1 MRLQRWSRKRG
12 MVWVGK
18 DPFTLSNSLTG
29 RGSQVGH
36 PWAWATATPHPQG
49 RIWLQGGQDIRS
61 VQCSIP
67 AWGGCGVTS
76 QSSRR
81 YQDWI
86 AAASAGPATSAG
98 LRPLAASSP
107 GPVSP
112 DSPPASL
119 CDLFGVH
126 QLFHG
131 WSSLCRDTLA
141 LLREHLGTL
150 GAVWVPST
158 RQAGPGWAW
167 FRWKIRQKHFL
178 LQKCW
183 NWDHGREGHPILG
196 ETQPSPGHNLEQPDV
211 TSKLSLLGDRGWTR
225 DLLGSHP
232 ARITLWLCAQGGMA
246 SHHQK
251 SWLYL
256 WDLRAFIFQS
266 PAVSCGII
274 RLVKTLLQT
283 TCL

>member
-49 RIWLQGGQDIRS
+49 RIWLQRGQDTRS

-98 LRPLAASSP
+98 LRPLAASSL

-112 DSPPASL
+112 ASPPASL

-126 QLFHG
+126 QLSHG

-158 RQAGPGWAW
+158 RQAGPGSDGRYAKNIFS
-167 FRWKIRQKHFL
+167 FR
-178 LQKCW
+178 
-183 NWDHGREGHPILG
+183 NAGTGTMGGRGI
-196 ETQPSPGHNLEQPDV
+196 PSLEKP
-211 TSKLSLLGDRGWTR
+211 SLLLDT
-225 DLLGSHP
+225 
-232 ARITLWLCAQGGMA
+232 TLSNLM
-246 SHHQK
+246 
-251 SWLYL
+251 
-256 WDLRAFIFQS
+256 
-266 PAVSCGII
+266 
-274 RLVKTLLQT
+274 
-283 TCL
+283 